1 VAERYKIELQ
11 SQIDI
16 DWSSWL
22 GNMELTHT
30 PTGHT
35 ILIGDVTDQ
44 PALHGL
50 LARIR
55 DLGVPILLVARIRQE
70 KKSPGTMVLET

>member
-1 VAERYKIELQ
+1 MAERYKIELQ
-11 SQIDI
+11 TSIDH

-22 GNMELTHT
+22 GNLELAHT

-35 ILIGDVTDQ
+35 ILTGNVPDQ
-44 PALHGL
+44 AALHGL

-55 DLGVPILLVARIRQE
+55 DLGIAILLVVR
-70 KKSPGTMVLET
+70 LESTDRLT

>member
-1 VAERYKIELQ
+1 VAERYIIELQ
-11 SQIDI
+11 STLNH

-44 PALHGL
+44 PTLHGL

-55 DLGVPILLVARIRQE
+55 DLGIPILLVVRVCQAE
-70 KKSPGTMVLET
+70 TESPDKVS

>member
-70 KKSPGTMVLET
+70 KKSPDTMVLET

>member
-1 VAERYKIELQ
+1 MAERYKIELQ
-11 SQIDI
+11 STIDH

-22 GNMELTHT
+22 GNLELAHT

-35 ILIGDVTDQ
+35 ILTGNVPDQ
-44 PALHGL
+44 AALHGL

-55 DLGVPILLVARIRQE
+55 DLGIAILLVVR
-70 KKSPGTMVLET
+70 LESTDRLT

>member
-1 VAERYKIELQ
+1 MAERYKIELQ
-11 SQIDI
+11 STIDH

-22 GNMELTHT
+22 GNMELIHT

-35 ILIGDVTDQ
+35 ILIGDVADQ

-55 DLGVPILLVARIRQE
+55 DLGIPILPVACVSQ
-70 KKSPGTMVLET
+70 VETESSDIGPR

>member
-1 VAERYKIELQ
+1 MAERYKIELQ
-11 SQIDI
+11 STINH

-22 GNMELTHT
+22 GNMELMHT

-35 ILIGDVTDQ
+35 ILTGDLPDQ
-44 PALHGL
+44 TALHGL

-55 DLGVPILLVARIRQE
+55 DLGIPLLLVARLCHE
-70 KKSPGTMVLET
+70 ETKHPF